1 MDVQKLYSSN
11 TDLKDLD
18 TIDTKIDFFAYIYIY
33 LYLLITL
40 IIFIAFLNPY
50 MSRATEFY

>member
-1 MDVQKLYSSN
+1 MDSSNTDSIN

-18 TIDTKIDFFAYIYIY
+18 NIDTKIDFFAYIYIY